1 MIAVDDPRDPEVRA
15 LLDRHLAFTAG
26 ESPPDDVHALD
37 VDALLAAD
45 LVFVS
50 LRDGGRVL
58 GVGAIKHLGDGHA
71 ELTSMHTATE
81 ARGRGVGSAILAHLC
96 TVARRRGWTRVSLET
111 GSMES
116 FAAAR
121 RMYAAAG
128 FEPCDAFGDHRPSVH
143 STFMTLELETG
154 TT

>member
-1 MIAVDDPRDPEVRA
+1 
-15 LLDRHLAFTAG
+15 
-26 ESPPDDVHALD
+26 
-37 VDALLAAD
+37 
-45 LVFVS
+45 
-50 LRDGGRVL
+50 
-58 GVGAIKHLGDGHA
+58 
-71 ELTSMHTATE
+71 MHSATE

-128 FEPCDAFGDHRPSVH
+128 FEPCDAFGDYRPSVH